1 MQRATPDG
9 LVLGVVGHLVCAS
22 MPRSS
27 ARRGHP
33 AMRCSRCSGHLH
45 RYYRID
51 IGSFGDW
58 VKSGRRERST
68 GRMGVSFQ
76 EPKYPVLQPYVART
90 QRRCAAPAARPT
102 SPPLAPPPS
111 CSRRS
116 KIPSGAGASGEAAV
130 SALQHIGRR
139 PLAASRCGHGLVRW
153 ACVTGPP
160 EAPRP
165 PELALQEPRAGDP
178 QSRLGISYAHICWW
192 CGALISCCL
201 PCAAQVV
208 DPKPGFKRVVKNFQ
222 GKDYQTIGLATVLSM
237 PFGYFAGVHACPD
250 RLLSPILCIVAS
262 ARM

>member
-1 MQRATPDG
+1 MTWLRC
-9 LVLGVVGHLVCAS
+9 V
-22 MPRSS
+22 SS
-27 ARRGHP
+27 ARLRCARSLWAVAGRPPGSDLFPSGMGGRGR
-33 AMRCSRCSGHLH
+33 AVAGAGGARVRGAAVGTARRRRVASRSRSLFLARRRRRVRQQGTS
-45 RYYRID
+45 R
-51 IGSFGDW
+51 
-58 VKSGRRERST
+58 GR
-68 GRMGVSFQ
+68 
-76 EPKYPVLQPYVART
+76 PYFA
-90 QRRCAAPAARPT
+90 QRRRHVRQQDAP
-102 SPPLAPPPS
+102 SEWS
-111 CSRRS
+111 CSRRL
-116 KIPSGAGASGEAAV
+116 KIPSCAGASGEAAN

-139 PLAASRCGHGLVRW
+139 PLAVSRCGHGLVRW

-237 PFGYFAGVHACPD
+237 PCT
-250 RLLSPILCIVAS
+250 S
-262 ARM
+262 ATLIT

>member
-1 MQRATPDG
+1 M
-9 LVLGVVGHLVCAS
+9 
-22 MPRSS
+22 
-27 ARRGHP
+27 
-33 AMRCSRCSGHLH
+33 
-45 RYYRID
+45 
-51 IGSFGDW
+51 
-58 VKSGRRERST
+58 
-68 GRMGVSFQ
+68 SFQ
-76 EPKYPVLQPYVART
+76 EPKYPVLQPCVART